1 MKILHIITGLGD
13 GGAENTLYKICKYD
27 RSNQHVVIS
36 LKGPDKYFSLL
47 KKIDI
52 KVCCINMKFFSIF
65 KFFYLIKLLLFF
77 KPDIVQTWLVHGDFI
92 GGIAA
97 RLAGIKNIV
106 WNVRY
111 SNLERQKIKLTT
123 FLLLKILAKL
133 SFFLPRSIVVVSK
146 SARLNCIELGYCKK
160 KLNFIPNGYDL
171 SILKP
176 NKNHKTYFKKKFKI
190 NKQTILIGTVARYD
204 PKKDHINLL
213 KAISLIR
220 SRNKNFL
227 CILVGYNIDKN
238 NTSLVKEIKRLNLF
252 KYVKLLGQKNDISQ
266 IMNGLD
272 VYVQSSGYGE
282 GFPNVVAESM
292 ACGTPCVVT
301 DVGDAAFIVGK
312 TGWIVPPK
320 NSLKLAKKIKQALF
334 EIGSKNWSKRRA
346 EVRLR
351 IKNNFKM
358 EIMLKSY
365 NELWINVCNKS

>member
-97 RLAGIKNIV
+97 RLAGLKNIV

-123 FLLLKILAKL
+123 FLLLKILTKL

-176 NKNHKTYFKKKFKI
+176 NKNQKTYFKKKLKI

-238 NTSLVKEIKRLNLF
+238 NTNLVKEIKRLNLF

-334 EIGSKNWSKRRA
+334 EIGKKNWSKRRA
-346 EVRLR
+346 QVRLR

-365 NELWINVCNKS
+365 NELWIKVCNKS